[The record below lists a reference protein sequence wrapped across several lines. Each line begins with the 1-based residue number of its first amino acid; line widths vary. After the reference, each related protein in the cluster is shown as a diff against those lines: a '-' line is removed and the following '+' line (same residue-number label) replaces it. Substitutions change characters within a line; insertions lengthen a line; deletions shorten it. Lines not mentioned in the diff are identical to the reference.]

1 MLLNKIHPF
10 YEGNGKTGKIVFA
23 NDDMANDDMIRQ
35 KFMDKFK
42 LYIKKCYRIVRNVE
56 KEKKVK

>member
-35 KFMDKFK
+35 N
-42 LYIKKCYRIVRNVE
+42 LWTNLNYILKSVIVSFGM
-56 KEKKVK
+56 